1 MSVKIGTRQVGD
13 VTVADVNGKLT
24 LGEGS
29 SVLRETLRN
38 LSAQGHKK
46 VLLNL
51 SGVTYLDSSG
61 IGELVAG
68 YTTITNS
75 GGRLKLVNLTSKV
88 QNPLQTTKLYTVFD
102 IYEDETEGVKSFS

>member
-38 LSAQGHKK
+38 LSAQGHQK